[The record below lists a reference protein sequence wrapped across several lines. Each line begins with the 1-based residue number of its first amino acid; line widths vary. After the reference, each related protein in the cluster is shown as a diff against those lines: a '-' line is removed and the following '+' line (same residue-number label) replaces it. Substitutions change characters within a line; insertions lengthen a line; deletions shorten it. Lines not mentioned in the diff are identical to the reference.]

1 MLHVS
6 GAPLQPDVELV
17 RFTIVGGLDGL
28 GELPFTET
36 SVIETD
42 CAFEET
48 VMLRLF
54 NAGVGVGTTKT
65 NATSADADAAG
76 IGVAPGG
83 GGV

>member
-6 GAPLQPDVELV
+6 GVPLQPDVELV

-42 CAFEET
+42 SAFEET
-48 VMLRLF
+48 VMPRLF

-65 NATSADADAAG
+65 NATSADAAG
-76 IGVAPGG
+76 ATVAPGG